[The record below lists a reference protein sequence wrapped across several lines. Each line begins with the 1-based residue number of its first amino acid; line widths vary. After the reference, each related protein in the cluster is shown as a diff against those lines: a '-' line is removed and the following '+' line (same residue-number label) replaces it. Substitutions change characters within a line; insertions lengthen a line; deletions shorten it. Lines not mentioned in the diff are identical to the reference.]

1 MWTANKNVYYMDK
14 QKVALV
20 LSMGGARGIAHIGVI
35 EELLRH
41 NFEIT
46 SIAGSSMGAMVGA
59 MYASGKLEEC
69 KEWLYSWDKR
79 KMWEL
84 ADLTLSRDGLVKGDR
99 FIKELK
105 QIIPVMNIEEL
116 PIPYVAM
123 ATDIV
128 CDQEVRFDSGNL
140 YDAIRATI
148 SIPML
153 FRPLRKDGMVLIDGG
168 ILNPLPLNQVHRTE
182 GDILIAVD
190 VNAPIDCGKKKKMS
204 PYNLLTESSRMMMQQ
219 ITRYQIERCQP
230 DILIQMSG
238 NAYDMLEFHHAASIV
253 ETGIEITR
261 DALNTEL
268 SEVTDAIADFVCD
281 TLGVTKEELASL
293 KAEAMPQLLKQ
304 AVDTLQA
311 ASQTD
316 TMAADKDALNQT
328 GTVEN
333 TMTAIAEDANSSN
346 LQKDSQ
352 QDMSM
357 RDDSEMLQGDDSLVP
372 THATMAETFTD
383 RLSQALEK
391 SSGMK
396 GQSVTQT
403 MNQIVEQ
410 VVRQVRI
417 RVMPETTSMELRLNP
432 ASLGRVNITVA
443 ASAGIAT
450 ATMVVENQMAKEAL
464 ESQMIH
470 LKEAFNE
477 QGLKVDEVE
486 VTVAEFGLKK
496 DGEGQEQTGS
506 KQSGNRKFRPNESFS
521 DEEKNED
528 LTTASERRGV
538 NSMVDYTA

>member
-1 MWTANKNVYYMDK
+1 MDK

-59 MYASGKLEEC
+59 MYAAGKLEEC

-79 KMWEL
+79 KTWEL

-105 QIIPVMNIEEL
+105 QIIPVMNIEDL

-219 ITRYQIERCQP
+219 ITRYQVERCQP

-268 SEVTDAIADFVCD
+268 Y
-281 TLGVTKEELASL
+281 
-293 KAEAMPQLLKQ
+293 
-304 AVDTLQA
+304 
-311 ASQTD
+311 
-316 TMAADKDALNQT
+316 
-328 GTVEN
+328 
-333 TMTAIAEDANSSN
+333 
-346 LQKDSQ
+346 
-352 QDMSM
+352 
-357 RDDSEMLQGDDSLVP
+357 
-372 THATMAETFTD
+372 
-383 RLSQALEK
+383 
-391 SSGMK
+391 
-396 GQSVTQT
+396 SV
-403 MNQIVEQ
+403 
-410 VVRQVRI
+410 
-417 RVMPETTSMELRLNP
+417 
-432 ASLGRVNITVA
+432 
-443 ASAGIAT
+443 
-450 ATMVVENQMAKEAL
+450 
-464 ESQMIH
+464 
-470 LKEAFNE
+470 
-477 QGLKVDEVE
+477 
-486 VTVAEFGLKK
+486 
-496 DGEGQEQTGS
+496 
-506 KQSGNRKFRPNESFS
+506 
-521 DEEKNED
+521 
-528 LTTASERRGV
+528 
-538 NSMVDYTA
+538 

>member
-1 MWTANKNVYYMDK
+1 MDK

-69 KEWLYSWDKR
+69 KEWLYSLDKR

-268 SEVTDAIADFVCD
+268 Y
-281 TLGVTKEELASL
+281 
-293 KAEAMPQLLKQ
+293 
-304 AVDTLQA
+304 
-311 ASQTD
+311 
-316 TMAADKDALNQT
+316 
-328 GTVEN
+328 
-333 TMTAIAEDANSSN
+333 
-346 LQKDSQ
+346 
-352 QDMSM
+352 
-357 RDDSEMLQGDDSLVP
+357 
-372 THATMAETFTD
+372 
-383 RLSQALEK
+383 
-391 SSGMK
+391 
-396 GQSVTQT
+396 SV
-403 MNQIVEQ
+403 
-410 VVRQVRI
+410 
-417 RVMPETTSMELRLNP
+417 
-432 ASLGRVNITVA
+432 
-443 ASAGIAT
+443 
-450 ATMVVENQMAKEAL
+450 
-464 ESQMIH
+464 
-470 LKEAFNE
+470 
-477 QGLKVDEVE
+477 
-486 VTVAEFGLKK
+486 
-496 DGEGQEQTGS
+496 
-506 KQSGNRKFRPNESFS
+506 
-521 DEEKNED
+521 
-528 LTTASERRGV
+528 
-538 NSMVDYTA
+538 

>member
-1 MWTANKNVYYMDK
+1 MDK

-190 VNAPIDCGKKKKMS
+190 VDCGKKKKMS

-268 SEVTDAIADFVCD
+268 Y
-281 TLGVTKEELASL
+281 
-293 KAEAMPQLLKQ
+293 
-304 AVDTLQA
+304 
-311 ASQTD
+311 
-316 TMAADKDALNQT
+316 
-328 GTVEN
+328 
-333 TMTAIAEDANSSN
+333 
-346 LQKDSQ
+346 
-352 QDMSM
+352 
-357 RDDSEMLQGDDSLVP
+357 
-372 THATMAETFTD
+372 
-383 RLSQALEK
+383 
-391 SSGMK
+391 
-396 GQSVTQT
+396 SV
-403 MNQIVEQ
+403 
-410 VVRQVRI
+410 
-417 RVMPETTSMELRLNP
+417 
-432 ASLGRVNITVA
+432 
-443 ASAGIAT
+443 
-450 ATMVVENQMAKEAL
+450 
-464 ESQMIH
+464 
-470 LKEAFNE
+470 
-477 QGLKVDEVE
+477 
-486 VTVAEFGLKK
+486 
-496 DGEGQEQTGS
+496 
-506 KQSGNRKFRPNESFS
+506 
-521 DEEKNED
+521 
-528 LTTASERRGV
+528 
-538 NSMVDYTA
+538 

>member
-1 MWTANKNVYYMDK
+1 MTMQGISNVLPKAAAAVTEKSEKAKGTLFEAVMSSQGNKQQTKKTMDDFAPDDRVDNRMAKKELAANRYQKSKAISTKSDTAASNDTQDSLTVNQMADDELDIEEVTVVLASQVTVLLQDLFGLTNDELQDILNSLDLQPESLILCDSESGIMAVNADALK
-14 QKVALV
+14 QLV
-20 LSMGGARGIAHIGVI
+20 LGVHGV
-35 EELLRH
+35 ED
-41 NFEIT
+41 
-46 SIAGSSMGAMVGA
+46 
-59 MYASGKLEEC
+59 AS
-69 KEWLYSWDKR
+69 
-79 KMWEL
+79 
-84 ADLTLSRDGLVKGDR
+84 AFLT
-99 FIKELK
+99 
-105 QIIPVMNIEEL
+105 N
-116 PIPYVAM
+116 
-123 ATDIV
+123 
-128 CDQEVRFDSGNL
+128 
-140 YDAIRATI
+140 
-148 SIPML
+148 
-153 FRPLRKDGMVLIDGG
+153 
-168 ILNPLPLNQVHRTE
+168 
-182 GDILIAVD
+182 
-190 VNAPIDCGKKKKMS
+190 
-204 PYNLLTESSRMMMQQ
+204 
-219 ITRYQIERCQP
+219 
-230 DILIQMSG
+230 
-238 NAYDMLEFHHAASIV
+238 
-253 ETGIEITR
+253 

-268 SEVTDAIADFVCD
+268 SEVTDALTDFVCD
-281 TLGVTKEELASL
+281 MLGVTKEELASL
-293 KAEAMPQLLKQ
+293 KAEAMPELLKQ

-311 ASQTD
+311 ATD
-316 TMAADKDALNQT
+316 TMVGDKDTLNQT

-403 MNQIVEQ
+403 MNHIVEQ

-528 LTTASERRGV
+528 LTTASERRDV

>member
-1 MWTANKNVYYMDK
+1 MDK

-105 QIIPVMNIEEL
+105 QIIPVMNIE
-116 PIPYVAM
+116 
-123 ATDIV
+123 
-128 CDQEVRFDSGNL
+128 DQEVRFDSGNL

-219 ITRYQIERCQP
+219 ITRYQVERCQP

-268 SEVTDAIADFVCD
+268 Y
-281 TLGVTKEELASL
+281 
-293 KAEAMPQLLKQ
+293 
-304 AVDTLQA
+304 
-311 ASQTD
+311 
-316 TMAADKDALNQT
+316 
-328 GTVEN
+328 
-333 TMTAIAEDANSSN
+333 
-346 LQKDSQ
+346 
-352 QDMSM
+352 
-357 RDDSEMLQGDDSLVP
+357 
-372 THATMAETFTD
+372 
-383 RLSQALEK
+383 
-391 SSGMK
+391 
-396 GQSVTQT
+396 SV
-403 MNQIVEQ
+403 
-410 VVRQVRI
+410 
-417 RVMPETTSMELRLNP
+417 
-432 ASLGRVNITVA
+432 
-443 ASAGIAT
+443 
-450 ATMVVENQMAKEAL
+450 
-464 ESQMIH
+464 
-470 LKEAFNE
+470 
-477 QGLKVDEVE
+477 
-486 VTVAEFGLKK
+486 
-496 DGEGQEQTGS
+496 
-506 KQSGNRKFRPNESFS
+506 
-521 DEEKNED
+521 
-528 LTTASERRGV
+528 
-538 NSMVDYTA
+538 